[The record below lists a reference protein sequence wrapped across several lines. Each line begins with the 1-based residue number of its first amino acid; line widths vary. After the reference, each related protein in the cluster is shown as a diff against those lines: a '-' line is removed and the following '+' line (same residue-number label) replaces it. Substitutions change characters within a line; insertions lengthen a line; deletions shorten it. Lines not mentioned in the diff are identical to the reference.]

1 MHKSWSSCVE
11 IMSIEGPL
19 RTATRAQDEDNTGT
33 TWKASGRMDGAL
45 FLFLTFVVT
54 GLHLSVVTAT
64 WSTQLYFVTPFGD
77 NFLTVLV

>member
-33 TWKASGRMDGAL
+33 TWKASGRMDGAHQQNYSCLKMDL
-45 FLFLTFVVT
+45 F
-54 GLHLSVVTAT
+54 
-64 WSTQLYFVTPFGD
+64 W
-77 NFLTVLV
+77 LVMT